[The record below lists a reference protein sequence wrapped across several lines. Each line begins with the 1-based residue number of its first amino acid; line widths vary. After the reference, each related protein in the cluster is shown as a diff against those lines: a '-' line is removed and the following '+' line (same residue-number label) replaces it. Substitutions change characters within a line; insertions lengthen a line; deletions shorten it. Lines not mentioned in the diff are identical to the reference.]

1 MPFNQLYEEQE
12 LLVRITHG
20 NERAFHDLYQHY
32 FPKVYAMCVSYA
44 PDVAVAQDVVQETFT
59 RVWLNRHKLTEV
71 EHFEAWLITITRNL
85 LITELRK
92 AFPPGWQP
100 EEVKS
105 IDSHDVVNY
114 RELEKLLDGAVAA
127 LSKRQQEVYR
137 LSRVEGYSHKEIA
150 RSLGISVDMSREHL
164 SKALHHIR
172 HFLRQ
177 QYGQSGMLLSLLFF
191 C

>member
-12 LLVRITHG
+12 LLVRITQSD
-20 NERAFHDLYQHY
+20 ERAFHDLYQRY

-44 PDVAVAQDVVQETFT
+44 PDVAVAQDIVQETFT
-59 RVWLNRHKLTEV
+59 RVWLNRYKLTEV

-100 EEVKS
+100 EAIKS
-105 IDSHDVVNY
+105 TDSHDVVNY

-127 LSKRQQEVYR
+127 LSRRQQEVYR

-150 RSLGISVDMSREHL
+150 ESLGISVDMSREHL

-172 HFLRQ
+172 CFLRQ
-177 QYGQSGMLLSLLFF
+177 QYGQSGMLLSLVFF
-191 C
+191 F